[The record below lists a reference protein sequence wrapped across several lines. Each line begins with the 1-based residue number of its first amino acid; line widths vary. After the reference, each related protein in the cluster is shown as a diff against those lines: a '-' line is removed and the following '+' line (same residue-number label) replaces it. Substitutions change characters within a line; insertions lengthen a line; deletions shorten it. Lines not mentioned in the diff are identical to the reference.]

1 MIEFRRD
8 ERETRASVVTGGGA
22 NARPARDRSWSSSR
36 AITAVAIAGLAAVYL
51 FVTAP
56 PPLPE
61 RAPWESGPKIPAKV
75 LLDAANIANAAARR
89 IYTERIVSHG
99 QEAGLA
105 FAEDWRQPAR
115 EAGPLPALFLRLV
128 ASALQERGAPLG
140 LFLGSDH
147 PINPSNGFKGEQ
159 LLAFDALRQDRKPRY
174 FEMTDDRLQVAL
186 YADVAVA
193 AGCVA
198 CHNAHPATPKR
209 DWQLGEVMGATT
221 WTYPRPVLSD
231 HELRT
236 GLAQVVD
243 AIEEAYR
250 TYLDKTRHFTEPPAI
265 GPFWPGTGE
274 RRLPDPETF
283 MAAVKEECAAA
294 ILNTAVLLR

>member
-1 MIEFRRD
+1 V
-8 ERETRASVVTGGGA
+8 AA
-22 NARPARDRSWSSSR
+22 A
-36 AITAVAIAGLAAVYL
+36 AIVLLAAIYL

-61 RAPWESGPKIPAKV
+61 REAGEGAARLPARV
-75 LLDAANIANAAARR
+75 LLDAANIANAAARK

-105 FAEDWRQPAR
+105 FAEDWRQPER

-128 ASALQERGAPLG
+128 ASTLRQRGAPLG

-147 PINPSNGFKGEQ
+147 PINPSNGFKGRQVEVF
-159 LLAFDALRQDRKPRY
+159 AGLREDRKPRY
-174 FEMTDDRLQVAL
+174 FEMAEDRAQVAL

-209 DWQLGEVMGATT
+209 DWKLGDVMGATT

-243 AIEEAYR
+243 AVEEAYR
-250 TYLDKTRHFTEPPAI
+250 TYLDKTRHFAEPPAI
-265 GPFWPGTGE
+265 GPFWPGKGE
-274 RRLPDPETF
+274 RRLPDAETF
-283 MAAVKEECAAA
+283 MTAVKEECAAA